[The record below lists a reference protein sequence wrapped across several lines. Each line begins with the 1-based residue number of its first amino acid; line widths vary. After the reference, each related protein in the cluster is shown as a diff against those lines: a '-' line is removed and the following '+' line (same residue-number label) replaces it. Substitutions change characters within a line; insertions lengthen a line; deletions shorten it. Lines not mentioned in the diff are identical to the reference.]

1 MGKRIETGRKANF
14 LCSECGHQIVVMLAV
29 NADDEA
35 IACTGCGHQA
45 ATMGALLDLAL
56 KGFASRVAAGLARR
70 KDRLAGRR

>member
-14 LCSECGHQIVVMLAV
+14 ICPECGHQNALMLAV

-35 IACTGCGHQA
+35 IACAGCGHQA

-56 KGFASRVAAGLARR
+56 QSLASRVAAGLARR
-70 KDRLAGRR
+70 KDGMARRR